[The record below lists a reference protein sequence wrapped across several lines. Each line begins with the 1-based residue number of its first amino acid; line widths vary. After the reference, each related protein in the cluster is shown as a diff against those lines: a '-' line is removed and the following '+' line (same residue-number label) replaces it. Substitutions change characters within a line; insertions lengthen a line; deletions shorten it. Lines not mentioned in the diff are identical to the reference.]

1 MSKQYC
7 KVGSTT
13 PLSNEKGMVSL
24 LESRYNQFIERANQI
39 ANANPKMGEFFQF
52 KAMKIQRTLEKLVA

>member
-1 MSKQYC
+1 MSNQYC

-24 LESRYNQFIERANQI
+24 LESRYNSFVERANKI
-39 ANANPKMGEFFQF
+39 ENANPKLGEFFQF
-52 KAMKIQRTLEKLVA
+52 KAMKIQRTLKKLVA